1 MKRIF
6 STILIL
12 AVLLTATVLSSCSG
26 EDLSDKQL
34 TVYCTTNRKTDYEQ
48 LFKYYNNYCTANAK
62 FGRPYQIS
70 FVEFE
75 TDEELYKKM
84 TTETMA
90 GGGPDIFLTAQYLP
104 FEKMIGAGAFMDI
117 DELLEKENYKIDFSK
132 LNEKV
137 MNTGVWNGKR
147 YILPIVYSA
156 RVMSVD
162 KYSLERLNS
171 TIPEK
176 EKLPDKNGYTIT
188 YDDIKN
194 MLDYA
199 KDRALFSYDST
210 QLMCNL
216 LYDYMDMKEKKVYFD
231 TDEFKKNLET
241 IKKLHEYEVKLE
253 ESTKDMDEFDLM
265 DVYSP
270 LFQNAQSNFK
280 DFLTNYLCNYTNSYF
295 AYYSKEVE
303 KYNTLYKGISK
314 EKTDNR
320 GYIDLGIA
328 INKNTKQGKKIC
340 EFIKFS
346 LSNLG
351 QSHMTRP
358 YNGFAFGDSFPVN
371 KETFE
376 KRLRNAKEY
385 ELVGGDVFENHNS
398 EMFNTYV
405 EIARS
410 VDNCSLYKENSYYTT
425 SIVGELI
432 DQYFDGKLPQNK
444 FIRQLSSA
452 TKFYLEE

>member
-1 MKRIF
+1 MKRII
-6 STILIL
+6 SAILIL
-12 AVLLTATVLSSCSG
+12 SVLLTAAAFSGCSK
-26 EDLSDKQL
+26 EDLSEKQL
-34 TVYCTTNRKTDYEQ
+34 TVYCTTQMKQSYEQ
-48 LFKYYNNYCTANAK
+48 LFKYYNSYCLSYSK

-117 DELLEKENYKIDFSK
+117 DELLQREGYKIDFSE

-137 MNTGVWNGKR
+137 MNSGVWNGKR

-156 RVMSVD
+156 RVMSVYRYSYRTQDIFD
-162 KYSLERLNS
+162 KK
-171 TIPEK
+171 I
-176 EKLPDKNGYTIT
+176 LPAENGYTVT
-188 YDDIKN
+188 YSDIKN
-194 MLDYA
+194 LLKYA
-199 KDRALFSYDST
+199 EKSQLFNYDSYG
-210 QLMCNL
+210 LMCNL

-241 IKKLHEYEVKLE
+241 LKKLHEYEVKLE
-253 ESTKDMDEFDLM
+253 ESTKDMDEFDLY
-265 DVYSP
+265 DAYDP
-270 LFQNAQSNFK
+270 LFHYAQSSFK
-280 DFLTNYLCNYTNSYF
+280 DFVAYNLCDYTNSNIPF
-295 AYYSKEVE
+295 YSEEAEESNV
-303 KYNTLYKGISK
+303 LYKGVSK
-314 EKTDNR
+314 DKTDNR
-320 GYIDLGIA
+320 GNIDLGIA
-328 INKNTKQGKKIC
+328 INKNTKQGRKIC
-340 EFIKFS
+340 ELIKFS
-346 LSNLG
+346 LSNTG
-351 QSHMTRP
+351 QSHMTSP

-376 KRLRNAKEY
+376 KRLRNAMDF
-385 ELVGGDVFENHNS
+385 ELVGGDVFANHES
-398 EMFNTYV
+398 ERFNKYV

-410 VDNCSLYKENSYYTT
+410 VDDCALYSGSSYYTT

-432 DQYFDGKLPQNK
+432 EQYMNGKLPQNK
-444 FIRQLSSA
+444 FIRQLTSA

>member
-1 MKRIF
+1 MKRII
-6 STILIL
+6 SAILIL
-12 AVLLTATVLSSCSG
+12 SVLLTAAAFSSCSK
-26 EDLSDKQL
+26 EDLSEKQL
-34 TVYCTTNRKTDYEQ
+34 TVYCTTQMKQSYEQ
-48 LFKYYNNYCTANAK
+48 LFKYYNSYCLSYSK

-117 DELLEKENYKIDFSK
+117 DELLEREGYKIDFSE

-137 MNTGVWNGKR
+137 MDSGVWNGKR

-156 RVMSVD
+156 RVMSVYRYSYRTQDIFD
-162 KYSLERLNS
+162 KK
-171 TIPEK
+171 I
-176 EKLPDKNGYTIT
+176 LPAENGYTVT
-188 YDDIKN
+188 YSDIKN
-194 MLDYA
+194 LLKYA
-199 KDRALFSYDST
+199 EKSQLFNYDSYG
-210 QLMCNL
+210 LMCNL

-231 TDEFKKNLET
+231 TDEFKENLET
-241 IKKLHEYEVKLE
+241 LKKLHKYEVKMA
-253 ESTKDMDEFDLM
+253 ESTKDMDEFDLY
-265 DVYSP
+265 DAYDP
-270 LFQNAQSNFK
+270 LFHYAQSSFK
-280 DFLTNYLCNYTNSYF
+280 VFVAYNLCDYTNSNIPF
-295 AYYSKEVE
+295 YSEEAEESNV
-303 KYNTLYKGISK
+303 LYKGVSK
-314 EKTDNR
+314 DKTDNR
-320 GYIDLGIA
+320 GNIDLGIA

-340 EFIKFS
+340 ELIKFS
-346 LSNLG
+346 LSNTG
-351 QSHMTRP
+351 QSHMTSP

-376 KRLRNAKEY
+376 KRLRNAMDF
-385 ELVGGDVFENHNS
+385 ELVGGDVFANHES
-398 EMFNTYV
+398 ERFNKYV

-410 VDNCSLYKENSYYTT
+410 VDDCALYSGSSYYTT

-432 DQYFDGKLPQNK
+432 EQYLNGKLPQNK
-444 FIRQLSSA
+444 FIRQLTSA

>member
-1 MKRIF
+1 MKRIL
-6 STILIL
+6 SAILIL
-12 AVLLTATVLSSCSG
+12 TVLLSAAVFGGCSK

-34 TVYCTTNRKTDYEQ
+34 TVYCTTSRKTEYEQ

-75 TDEELYKKM
+75 NDEELYKKM

-104 FEKMIGAGAFMDI
+104 FEKMIGAGAFIDI
-117 DELLEKENYKIDFSK
+117 DELLEREGYEIDFSQ

-137 MNTGVWNGKR
+137 MDSGVWNGKR

-156 RVMSVD
+156 RVMITD
-162 KYSLERLNS
+162 KNNINPLN
-171 TIPEK
+171 
-176 EKLPDKNGYTIT
+176 LPDENGSTIT
-188 YDDIKN
+188 YDDIN
-194 MLDYA
+194 GMLKYA
-199 KDRALFSYDST
+199 EYQDIFPVDSV

-231 TDEFKKNLET
+231 TDEFKENIEI
-241 IKKLHEYEVKLE
+241 IKKLHEYE
-253 ESTKDMDEFDLM
+253 TKREKDTENSNTPLWM
-265 DVYSP
+265 YSP
-270 LFQNAQSNFK
+270 SFFENAQNSFEIFMK
-280 DFLTNYLCNYTNSYF
+280 RYLCNYTKNDF
-295 AYYSKEVE
+295 PYYSKQVE
-303 KYNTLYKGISK
+303 KSSVLYKGVSK
-314 EKTDNR
+314 EKSDNR
-320 GYIDLGIA
+320 GNIDLGIA

-340 EFIKFS
+340 ELIKFS
-346 LSNLG
+346 LSDTG
-351 QSHMTRP
+351 QSHMTSP
-358 YNGFAFGDSFPVN
+358 YNSFAFGNSFPVN
-371 KETFE
+371 KKTFE
-376 KRLRNAKEY
+376 KRLRNAKEFEY
-385 ELVGGDVFENHNS
+385 VGGDVFKNHDS

-405 EIARS
+405 EIARN
-410 VDNCSLYKENSYYTT
+410 VDDCALYSDGSYYTT

-432 DQYFDGKLPQNK
+432 EQYLNNKLPQNK